1 MSGWVICQGPD
12 CWDLLTERAKRLAL
26 REQRAALLAEG
37 KEIPPELMYVANT
50 NSSKYVDDHDRL
62 VSHRMSKDKETKIL
76 FFLCGS
82 VYLQSSMSFPFPYLV
97 ETKHLLMDNSFS
109 FTCIDPILFVHI
121 VCIYSD

>member
-62 VSHRMSKDKETKIL
+62 VSHRMSKDKETCTIINKNL
-76 FFLCGS
+76 VFLMWECIS
-82 VYLQSSMSFPFPYLV
+82 TEFHVLSISI
-97 ETKHLLMDNSFS
+97 FS
-109 FTCIDPILFVHI
+109 
-121 VCIYSD
+121 

>member
-62 VSHRMSKDKETKIL
+62 VSHRMRTKK
-76 FFLCGS
+76 
-82 VYLQSSMSFPFPYLV
+82 LV
-97 ETKHLLMDNSFS
+97 
-109 FTCIDPILFVHI
+109 P
-121 VCIYSD
+121 